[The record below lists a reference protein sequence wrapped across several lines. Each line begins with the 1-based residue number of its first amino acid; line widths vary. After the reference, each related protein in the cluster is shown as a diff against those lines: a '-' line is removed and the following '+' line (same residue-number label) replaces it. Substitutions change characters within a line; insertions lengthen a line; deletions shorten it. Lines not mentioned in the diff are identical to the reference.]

1 MWLGETDDT
10 PELRGEFLA
19 GMKLLGFELV
29 DLDDQAAIDELRA
42 RPIPFDPIQPQQL
55 LVADALNAKHE
66 QAVVEMPR
74 RSSKTTTIL
83 GWCLGRCV
91 SRPRYKVT
99 FSAQKGLSG
108 IQAINEWKLDML
120 DRVNPPDDDRP
131 EWMRLARPKTKAKPK
146 AVQRQLAL
154 FGEELAPAPA
164 PDEDAPE
171 VSESRGFDILTGNTR
186 AGIYFDNGSSLVVL
200 KPDAA
205 AYRGKAGDINWVDE
219 AQDIPAED
227 GDALLAGIL
236 PLQDTRD
243 EPKLIV
249 SGTAGEV
256 KAGALWGQLKDLRAD
271 DPEMG
276 GLDFAV
282 DPNVDW
288 QLIKN
293 EDTAIALLLT
303 MHPGIGTLTTEA
315 RMRARWRKM
324 PDKPKWAREYLSLWP
339 ETYGVSVIP
348 PAQVTKTRT
357 PLEKWPAIPTRVAFG
372 YDVKPNGSTAAVV
385 AAWRD
390 KRGRA
395 HLETIEHAPGTLWMP
410 ALLQSLSTGYRS
422 STTAYDDLG
431 EGGTTATEAQRL
443 SPKPRLRRQTWMET
457 AKGCVQLMRDL
468 ERGTLLISYEEDNP
482 DPIEEA
488 MLIAA
493 KREVRNAS
501 GVWLF
506 DSPKNTE
513 GSTDIAPL
521 MAGVRALRNWDQWF
535 SRAQTDVKPIM
546 GD

>member
-10 PELRGEFLA
+10 PELRAEFLA

-99 FSAQKGLSG
+99 FSAQKGING

-120 DRVNPPDDDRP
+120 DRINPPDDDRP
-131 EWMRLARPKTKAKPK
+131 EWMRVARPKVKAKPK
-146 AVQRQLAL
+146 AVRRQIAL
-154 FGEELAPAPA
+154 FGDELVPVPVEDDDA
-164 PDEDAPE
+164 PD
-171 VSESRGFDILTGNTR
+171 VTESRGFDILTGNTR
-186 AGIYFDNGSSLVVL
+186 AGIYFDNGSSFVIL
-200 KPDAA
+200 KPDPA

-219 AQDIPAED
+219 GQDIPVED

-243 EPKLIV
+243 EPKLVV

-256 KAGALWGQLKDLRAD
+256 KAGALWSQLKDLRAD

-288 QLIKN
+288 QLIKS
-293 EDTAIALLLT
+293 EDTAIALLLS

-324 PDKPKWAREYLSLWP
+324 TDKPKWAREYLSLWP
-339 ETYGVSVIP
+339 ETFGVSVIP
-348 PAQVTKTRT
+348 PALVIKARR
-357 PLEKWPAIPTRVAFG
+357 PLEKWPTVPERVAFG
-372 YDVKPNGSTAAVV
+372 YDVKPNGSSAAVV

-390 KRGRA
+390 HRGRA
-395 HLETIEHAPGTLWMP
+395 FLETIEHGPGTLWLPDMFV
-410 ALLQSLSTGYRS
+410 ALSKGYR
-422 STTAYDDLG
+422 TATIAYDDMG
-431 EGGTTATEAQRL
+431 EGGTTATEALAKR
-443 SPKPRLRRQTWMET
+443 PKPRLRRQTYAET
-457 AKGCVQLMRDL
+457 AKGCVQMMRDL
-468 ERGTLLISYEEDNP
+468 ERGTLQISYAEDDL
-482 DPIEEA
+482 DPIEGA
-488 MLIAA
+488 MTIAT
-493 KREVRNAS
+493 KREVRNQS

-506 DSPKNTE
+506 DSPKGGEDGN
-513 GSTDIAPL
+513 DITPL

-535 SRAQTDVKPIM
+535 SRPLDDAKPIM